1 MSDQVENTN
10 EFDNVTFENQDT
22 TDIKRQIKEMEYTT
36 KIDHLD
42 EHEPESGFRYGI
54 FSFLSPEGV
63 HNCKV
68 RGIKLWD
75 VARTETE
82 GRKLLE
88 TLKKKEKYF
97 PLFLGELGKWMAWDP
112 EDSYVKEVAHD
123 DKKYSKLVN
132 DQRKKQLKDL
142 DELNT
147 LAGKKKQ
154 QLEQKEVA
162 HKKRVAESIK
172 SAKSNVQETDTKFVP
187 TVDRAQTARERLQKL
202 KKLKDEKTEKESA
215 NRPEDDIK
223 VRQELLK
230 QENER
235 LKQKEDTLLD
245 TKKTS
250 DKVAQ
255 NLQKLKEM
263 MSKKN
268 NQTNN

>member
-10 EFDNVTFENQDT
+10 EFENVTFENQDT
-22 TDIKRQIKEMEYTT
+22 SDIKRQIKEMEYTT

-68 RGIKLWD
+68 RGVKLWD
-75 VARTETE
+75 VARTESD

-88 TLKKKEKYF
+88 SLKKKEKYF

-112 EDSYVKEVAHD
+112 EDSLVKEVVHD
-123 DKKYSKLVN
+123 DKKYNKLVN
-132 DQRKKQLKDL
+132 DQRKKQLTDL
-142 DELNT
+142 DDLNT

-154 QLEQKEVA
+154 QIEQKEVA
-162 HKKRVAESIK
+162 HKKRVADSIK
-172 SAKSNVQETDTKFVP
+172 SAKSVVTESETKFVP
-187 TVDRAQTARERLQKL
+187 TVDRAQAARDRLQKL
-202 KKLKDEKTEKESA
+202 KRLKDEKTEQAK
-215 NRPEDDIK
+215 PEDDIK

-235 LKQKEDTLLD
+235 LKQKEDALTE
-245 TKKTS
+245 TKKTT
-250 DKVAQ
+250 DKVSK
-255 NLQKLKEM
+255 NLEKIKELM
-263 MSKKN
+263 NKKN
-268 NQTNN
+268 IQPTNN